1 MEKPG
6 ATPGLRDEVKMKIH
20 GFQKLTL
27 LDYPGH
33 TACTVFLAG
42 CDLRCPFCHNAGLL
56 DASAPPVM
64 DDAELIAFLRK
75 RAGLLD
81 GVVFTGG
88 EPLLNRDLPEVME
101 KIRGMGF
108 RIKLDTNGMHPEAL
122 RTVLDGGL
130 ADYAAM
136 DIKNSRNRYAASV
149 GLDTVDLGRIDRS
162 ISLLMDRAP
171 DYEFRTTVTEQ
182 MHDEDSF
189 RNIGLWIIG
198 AKHYYLQAFAD
209 RDSVPVRGLSAPD
222 AERMKRYASI
232 VRPFVGEASVRG
244 I

>member
-1 MEKPG
+1 
-6 ATPGLRDEVKMKIH
+6 MKIH

-88 EPLLNRDLPEVME
+88 EPLMNRDLPEVME

-108 RIKLDTNGMHPEAL
+108 RIKLDTNGMHPETL
-122 RTVLDGGL
+122 RMVLDGGL
-130 ADYAAM
+130 AGYVAM
-136 DIKNSRNRYAASV
+136 DIKNSRDRYAASV

-162 ISLLMDRAP
+162 IAEIMGHAP
-171 DYEFRTTVTEQ
+171 DYEFRTTVCKNLHTEKDLIEILG
-182 MHDEDSF
+182 M
-189 RNIGLWIIG
+189 IGTDCKYFI
-198 AKHYYLQAFAD
+198 QAFRSSD
-209 RDSVPVRGLSAPD
+209 EVMEKNVEGYTPD
-222 AERMKRYASI
+222 ELRNLQKKLCGI
-232 VRPFVGEASVRG
+232 NPNTKLRG